1 MPILRSRAATSS
13 ISTSPLPNILVAGG
27 RISGVID
34 WDGACAGDR
43 AFDLATLLF
52 YAGDQPELRE
62 ILAKHYVEYFGL
74 ETLRLY
80 LAHLIVRQLDWSI
93 RYHERAVVAH
103 WLRIIDQIASELLG
117 FP

>member
-1 MPILRSRAATSS
+1 VYADLALPSS
-13 ISTSPLPNILVAGG
+13 DIVHFDFTPSNILVAGG

-80 LAHLIVRQLDWSI
+80 LAHLIVRQLDW
-93 RYHERAVVAH
+93 
-103 WLRIIDQIASELLG
+103 
-117 FP
+117 